1 MIYLTFFLV
10 LSIPIILF
18 GLAQDDFD
26 TRRKAFDDLQLS
38 EENPCLI
45 SLPNVNPYS
54 LEVDKTVTVQVDAD
68 LQDIGIEQLQ
78 IFNSVGEEIYQESFK
93 GSPIEIATSF
103 PFTPGVSGKA
113 TLSGILT
120 KVQGG
125 SVACQISSPYDIK
138 GLEVVPEN
146 RAPEFT
152 SRPSESK
159 PSQNIKTEVMYE
171 YTLVATDEDGDR
183 INYAYSFT
191 PRADWLKPTVIE
203 DGSGGKLTIKFSG
216 KTNKPAS
223 YLANIFIHDGYSQNL
238 RSQSWIINV
247 SPSENDIPVVTI
259 IDPASS
265 LRINKGTTF
274 KTIWEAS
281 DLNHI
286 INYDLFITN
295 NPANEDAWISVDK
308 DIPYDTT
315 SYNVDTST
323 LDSGTYKVI
332 VQATDNQQPPGI
344 GKGVSPEIVVSTATE
359 PEPET
364 DDRVVIS
371 QPQVTNMS
379 PTSTEEITNR
389 MVSVRATIIAS
400 TDAQID
406 EDSISFSLDNRDI
419 SDRIKINKISQ
430 QEYNLIYQPEV
441 DLDTGLHKAEISFSD
456 TEGLEADK
464 SWNFT
469 IQGEEEGTEDIYN
482 IFGYEIAKNIVHI
495 IGIGVLTVILAL
507 VTPFI
512 IFSIWKDDK
521 EEPVKNTKLPP
532 TTPTDSTKYI
542 EEEVSEIE
550 DKVQTVPEENNE
562 DEAPQEEDIW
572 DKYSAPK
579 PTQVQESQEEVQ
591 DEKESSEQE
600 QPSTQTIEEQ
610 PQPKQEQD
618 TPDIQPSTEDI
629 NVEETPQKE
638 QPQVQSPPP
647 VEQPESTPESKPEP
661 TPETKPEVKVEIDQQ
676 PEEKEPERQEA
687 PIPEPEIPEIT
698 ELENLSKQLQKIKE
712 EEQQEEQPSE
722 NTQ

>member
-1 MIYLTFFLV
+1 
-10 LSIPIILF
+10 
-18 GLAQDDFD
+18 
-26 TRRKAFDDLQLS
+26 
-38 EENPCLI
+38 
-45 SLPNVNPYS
+45 
-54 LEVDKTVTVQVDAD
+54 
-68 LQDIGIEQLQ
+68 
-78 IFNSVGEEIYQESFK
+78 
-93 GSPIEIATSF
+93 
-103 PFTPGVSGKA
+103 
-113 TLSGILT
+113 
-120 KVQGG
+120 
-125 SVACQISSPYDIK
+125 
-138 GLEVVPEN
+138 
-146 RAPEFT
+146 
-152 SRPSESK
+152 
-159 PSQNIKTEVMYE
+159 
-171 YTLVATDEDGDR
+171 
-183 INYAYSFT
+183 
-191 PRADWLKPTVIE
+191 
-203 DGSGGKLTIKFSG
+203 
-216 KTNKPAS
+216 
-223 YLANIFIHDGYSQNL
+223 
-238 RSQSWIINV
+238 
-247 SPSENDIPVVTI
+247 
-259 IDPASS
+259 
-265 LRINKGTTF
+265 
-274 KTIWEAS
+274 
-281 DLNHI
+281 
-286 INYDLFITN
+286 
-295 NPANEDAWISVDK
+295 
-308 DIPYDTT
+308 
-315 SYNVDTST
+315 
-323 LDSGTYKVI
+323 
-332 VQATDNQQPPGI
+332 
-344 GKGVSPEIVVSTATE
+344 
-359 PEPET
+359 
-364 DDRVVIS
+364 
-371 QPQVTNMS
+371 MS

-676 PEEKEPERQEA
+676 PEEKEPERQEPA
-687 PIPEPEIPEIT
+687 IPEPEIPEIT

-712 EEQQEEQPSE
+712 EEQQEKQPSE